1 MWNILSPVLVLTT
14 AREMKQLGD
23 AVQWIQLCA
32 RTTFLVGGEKW
43 YYCNCHS
50 WNLECSAVF
59 KLRWTQGIGNKLQV
73 CKCVRMQFSLLEN
86 MVRIGIF
93 NRITSRI
100 LNLQNVLPYMIAA
113 TLIIKEHLGWI
124 SYPSWA
130 FPFDLLSLLV
140 RAMVSERGFLVKQPK
155 QPTSSWDEKDI
166 AVCEC
171 HEILY
176 DESGEAL
183 DSMIWCYFQQKNV
196 FFFLSSWKSQYHL
209 YMISV
214 NLNVCT

>member
-23 AVQWIQLCA
+23 AVRWIQLCT

-50 WNLECSAVF
+50 WNLVCSAVF

-73 CKCVRMQFSLLEN
+73 FKCVRMQFSLLEN

-183 DSMIWCYFQQKNV
+183 DSMIWCYFPQKNV